1 VRVINFR
8 IIIIIIIIISVQKNG
23 WTDLSNLYINMAC
36 FCARSCLLGV
46 MMITP
51 ALNLFVALIFYS
63 N

>member
-8 IIIIIIIIISVQKNG
+8 IIIIIIIIIISVQKNG

-46 MMITP
+46 M
-51 ALNLFVALIFYS
+51 
-63 N
+63 